1 MRRGAERPRRLRI
14 AFIASSYAPHVGGVE
29 EHVAQVSRVLRMAGH
44 DVEVWTVDRGLRPA
58 ASAQA
63 DEPVP
68 VHYLPTPLPARD
80 AGALLRY
87 LAAAPGAWRRWAAA
101 ARRLRPDVLVV
112 QCFGPN
118 GVYALRLHRR
128 TGIPLV
134 VVSHGETLG
143 DDNGVFARSRLLRS
157 ALNRALAAAAA
168 HAAPSRY
175 VLDDLRER
183 FGAGEGTIIPNGVAE
198 LPALPPVERTADL
211 LVGIGRL
218 GRMKGFDLLI
228 DAFANLDSGRL
239 EIIGDGPERDALQR
253 RIDDA
258 GLGGRVLLRG
268 AMDAD
273 GVAERI
279 AAAAAVVVP
288 SRSESFG
295 IVALEAWRG
304 GAPLIMTTRGG
315 AAEFVRHEQDGL
327 LVDPVDTAALT
338 SAMGRVLH
346 DPALR
351 ERLAAAGS
359 ERVRAFS
366 WTRVA
371 GLYDMMLTAIARGP
385 APAGRSVSGFRPAP
399 GGRR

>member
-29 EHVAQVSRVLRMAGH
+29 EHVAQVARALRAAGH
-44 DVEVWTVDRGLRPA
+44 DVEVWTVDRGARPA
-58 ASAQA
+58 
-63 DEPVP
+63 EPAVFEDSVP
-68 VHYLPTPLPARD
+68 VHYLPTPLPARK

-87 LAAAPGAWRRWAAA
+87 LIAAPGARRRWAAA

-157 ALNRALAAAAA
+157 ALTRALTAAAA

-175 VLDDLRER
+175 VLDDLTER

-198 LPALPPVERTADL
+198 LPALPPVERAPDL
-211 LVGIGRL
+211 LVAVGRL
-218 GRMKGFDLLI
+218 GRMKGFDLLV
-228 DAFANLDSGRL
+228 DAFAGLDSGRL
-239 EIIGDGPERDALQR
+239 EIVGDGPERAALQR
-253 RIDDA
+253 RIDEA
-258 GLGGRVLLRG
+258 GLGDRIRLRG

-279 AAAAAVVVP
+279 AAATAVVVP

-315 AAEFVRHEQDGL
+315 AAEFIRDEQDGL
-327 LVDPVDTAALT
+327 LVDPVDAAALT
-338 SAMGRVLH
+338 AAMQRMLN
-346 DPALR
+346 DPPLR
-351 ERLAAAGS
+351 ERLAAAGR

-366 WTRVA
+366 WPRVA
-371 GLYDMMLTAIARGP
+371 ALYDMMLTVIAR
-385 APAGRSVSGFRPAP
+385 RPAP
-399 GGRR
+399 EDGR